1 MATPT
6 AHRWP
11 RTLNTGL
18 LRLLIRAQLAPL
30 TQRQEGVTTIEYVL
44 VVAVLALVV
53 FAALKGFFGAVA
65 SKFSELT
72 KTISS
77 G

>member
-11 RTLNTGL
+11 RKVNTRL

-30 TQRQEGVTTIEYVL
+30 GRQEGVTTIEYVL

-65 SKFSELT
+65 SKFNELT
-72 KTISS
+72 KTIS